1 MQTQKSC
8 HVFKIDFCYFQK
20 MITSPVALIT
30 HGAIAIA
37 AAAGAWT
44 WQANA
49 YTARLATLQTQYA
62 QAQHRAVE
70 TAHAETIRLQHIK
83 DAAQQAAAVRAA
95 RMATDRDRLRLAADG
110 LRNDLA
116 TAERRLRTASDDA
129 RAGHAAAVRAVLSEF
144 AETAVKLAGQA
155 DGHVSD
161 IRLMLEASGQKIT
174 DER

>member
-1 MQTQKSC
+1 
-8 HVFKIDFCYFQK
+8 
-20 MITSPVALIT
+20 MINSPIALIT
-30 HGAIAIA
+30 HGAVAIS

-49 YTARLATLQTQYA
+49 YTSKLATLQTQYA

-83 DAAQQAAAVRAA
+83 DAAQQAATARAA
-95 RMATDRDRLRLAADG
+95 RLAADRDRLRLAADG
-110 LRNDLA
+110 LRGDLA
-116 TAERRLRTASDDA
+116 TAERRLSTATDAA
-129 RAGHAAAVRAVLSEF
+129 RAEHAATVRAVLSEC
-144 AETAVKLAGQA
+144 ADTAVKLAGQA

-161 IRLMLEASGQKIT
+161 IRLTREASGQKMPA